1 MIMVQ
6 VAHFFRVVFVFERV
20 FPYFFGNH
28 CTLGIN
34 LCRYLVLK
42 FIWYHASNNGKYAEQ
57 CNKAFPLGQDNVDFV
72 EYKIQKNYQD
82 QLTLLQLLQK
92 QTAGPK
98 LLF

>member
-6 VAHFFRVVFVFERV
+6 VVHFFGIFFVFERV

-28 CTLGIN
+28 CTLGIS
-34 LCRYLVLK
+34 LCCYLVLK
-42 FIWYHASNNGKYAEQ
+42 FIWYHTSNNRKYAEQ